1 MIYLSFRRIHL
12 IHTAHTKKNTIC
24 RPSLTY
30 LSDPPVYVAK
40 RVQEVTKLIVNLDVQ
55 TIENGQKEV
64 SAFLLSGDEIMS
76 KRVYSRSDTFFHVRA
91 DLPPMPADQLPVL
104 VLDSIML
111 SHEDYVLPLH
121 AKPEGKWPSVDEA
134 LALGETI
141 AHAPARLAFIPDNVK
156 TMMQNLKVHSSNVR
170 CKETIRRSVAKPK
183 DQKGSKA
190 KNEDNAKT
198 AKKQIVKVP
207 KAKKEK
213 KPKAKKEK
221 KPLKRPAG
229 SKLSKKPAA
238 RKQEAQSGFMNTF

>member
-1 MIYLSFRRIHL
+1 M
-12 IHTAHTKKNTIC
+12 
-24 RPSLTY
+24 
-30 LSDPPVYVAK
+30 YVAK
-40 RVQEVTKLIVNLDVQ
+40 RAQEVTKLIVSLDAQ
-55 TIENGQKEV
+55 TIENGMKEV

-91 DLPPMPADQLPVL
+91 DLPPMPADQFPVL

-111 SHEDYVLPLH
+111 SHEDYVLPLT
-121 AKPEGKWPSVDEA
+121 ARPKGKWPSVDEA

-156 TMMQNLKVHSSNVR
+156 TMMQDLKVHQSNVR
-170 CKETIRRSVAKPK
+170 CKETVRREVAKPQV
-183 DQKGSKA
+183 QKGSKA

-198 AKKQIVKVP
+198 AKKQIVKV
-207 KAKKEK
+207 
-213 KPKAKKEK
+213 PKAKKEK